1 MNHIGGKMK
10 ITKNDN
16 SNELKKVFLSETD
29 DEVLAKRI
37 VSTLCSVE
45 SSSAIHENISEED
58 VFETQ
63 NDDVYSKTL
72 NVLFV
77 EDEIS
82 LFNVAGELDS
92 TFSVPFYVSKLGH
105 MIKNGETIIFCN
117 PDIADKMKDSLTNLH
132 ASFDLSRVSMY
143 TLLAFS
149 AINPD
154 KTISKKKVYAGSAFA
169 LKTIQHILNE
179 NENFEYVSIVSCEA
193 QTQVLKAHEMHKLYE
208 HNRVK
213 YNSHILCEISH
224 ISETSEYIPVCI
236 NGEKRIV
243 KKSIVS
249 DLDLFQEIQ
258 KADFACT
265 GNFFVGKEFFGSFV
279 DIPLKKV
286 RQKKDKKIL
295 DHVYSDL
302 FEQFY
307 NCNFL
312 INSLDDKS
320 NISVHFTKENWE
332 TIKNNV

>member
-1 MNHIGGKMK
+1 MQ
-10 ITKNDN
+10 ITKNNNIDV
-16 SNELKKVFLSETD
+16 LKKLFFSETD
-29 DEVLAKRI
+29 DEVLAQRI
-37 VSTLCSVE
+37 VSTLSTVD
-45 SSSAIHENISEED
+45 SSSSVHENISEED

-63 NDDVYSKTL
+63 NDDLYNKTL

-82 LFNVAGELDS
+82 LLNVGIDT
-92 TFSVPFYVSKLGH
+92 TFSVPFYVSKLGP

-132 ASFDLSRVSMY
+132 TSFDLSRVSMY
-143 TLLAFS
+143 TLSAFS

-312 INSLDDKS
+312 ISSLADKS
-320 NISVHFTKENWE
+320 NISVYFTKENWE